1 MSRKSYSQILDN
13 AARDHLAEHTDL
25 APQIMAQIQK
35 GKGSRMQPRMKVF
48 VTAILVLLVIAFV
61 LMSVPSVRAA
71 LQRWIG
77 YVPGIGLVS
86 EGQIRVLAEPV
97 SLTREGITLKIEEV
111 LVDSTRTTVVYSVE
125 GLTVDML
132 DTDQLV
138 NTPGCY
144 QDAILRLTG
153 EELSST
159 NQTGTSWITGYQ
171 HKATYP
177 AIPSTINEVTLVM
190 PCVRSALPGKAP
202 ENWEMPFHLIPAPP
216 DMTAFPVI
224 EISTPVEA
232 TSTAL
237 PPVDTSTNLEPDGIS
252 LTLDRAVQMD
262 DGYLIFA
269 TLHWESTGFSS
280 LDLFDPTTFH
290 LLDAN
295 GKEIAYNFDYEAIQN
310 LTPAQM
316 PGRGQTAFAFRTA
329 PIRVAGPVTLVVD
342 LVDVT
347 VSTDASFMFDPGP
360 DPQPGQVWEL
370 NQDLDVGYGHSL
382 RVLSAKYPTPPMENL
397 PQQAGFSFDMQSE
410 TGVTNAMLFD
420 HANPVAG
427 GGGGGGGSS
436 GIFSAGFSYAG
447 AMPKGPITV
456 TVESISVGLPG
467 PWQAAWTPPVNEG
480 QIVPTP
486 QPAACLTRE
495 SWPQALQGHA
505 TLPTGLTGTLA
516 LFDIAPPTYNYS
528 ASVVKLD
535 GSDLQ
540 SIGFGYAPSLSP
552 DGTRVV
558 YIGPNV
564 DGPSDGLYIMD
575 LASGNTTRLPGTTT
589 GDINPLW
596 SPDGSTIAFT
606 RGPSSGLISAPGP
619 YNVVVVNEDGSN
631 LRPLTDGTDANYAM
645 TWMPDGN
652 RLLYMVVSRDGSSLQ
667 IIDMQTGEVSSLP
680 GIDARSV
687 AVSPD
692 GKRLVLEET
701 LPLEKYGVF
710 VSDLDGSNR
719 KLLADGDPYIVTVP
733 AWSPDGNWIIASV
746 QDPDTNKHP
755 NPMLALIQV
764 DTCQI
769 IPLPNLGGYVTSW
782 LP

>member
-1 MSRKSYSQILDN
+1 MSKKSYSQILDN
-13 AARDHLAEHTDL
+13 AARDHLPEHIDL

-35 GKGSRMQPRMKVF
+35 GKGSKMQPRMKVI
-48 VTAILVLLVIAFV
+48 VTTILVLLVISIV

-97 SLTREGITLKIEEV
+97 SVTREGVTLKLEEV
-111 LVDSTRTTVVYSVE
+111 LVDSTQTTVVYSVE
-125 GLTVDML
+125 GLTIDML
-132 DTDQLV
+132 DTDPLE

-144 QDAILRLTG
+144 KDAVLRLPE
-153 EELSST
+153 EELPLT
-159 NQTGTSWITGYQ
+159 NLIGTSWMTGYQ

-177 AIPSTINEVTLVM
+177 AIPSTINKVTLVM

-202 ENWEMPFHLIPAPP
+202 ENWELAFRLIAAPL
-216 DMTAFPVI
+216 DMTAFPII
-224 EISTPVEA
+224 EISTPVET

-237 PPVDTSTNLEPDGIS
+237 PPIDMSTKLVPDGIS

-262 DGYLIFA
+262 DGYLIYA
-269 TLHWESTGFSS
+269 TLHWENTGFSS
-280 LDLFDPTTFH
+280 LDLIDPTMFH

-295 GKEIAYNFDYEAIQN
+295 GKEITYNFDNDANQS
-310 LTPAQM
+310 LTRE
-316 PGRGQTAFAFRTA
+316 RGQTAFVIRTA
-329 PIRVAGPVTLVVD
+329 PIQVTGPLTLVVD
-342 LVDVT
+342 SVAVT
-347 VSTDASFMFDPGP
+347 VATDASFMFDPGP
-360 DPQPGQVWEL
+360 VPKPGQVWEL
-370 NQDLDVGYGHSL
+370 NQDFDVGYGHSL
-382 RVLSAKYPTPPMENL
+382 RVLRAKYPTPPMENL
-397 PQQAGFSFDMQSE
+397 PQQAGFSFEMQSE
-410 TGVTNAMLFD
+410 TGITQAMLFD
-420 HANPVAG
+420 QAHPLAG
-427 GGGGGGGSS
+427 GGGGGGGST

-447 AMPKGPITV
+447 AMPEGLITV
-456 TVESISVGLPG
+456 NIESITVNLPG
-467 PWQAAWTPPVNEG
+467 PLKAAWTPPVNEG

-495 SWPQALQGHA
+495 SWPQALQRHA
-505 TLPTGLTGTLA
+505 SLPTGLTGTLA
-516 LFDIAPPTYNYS
+516 LFDVSPPTYNYS

-540 SIGFGYAPSLSP
+540 SIGFGSAPSLSP

-596 SPDGSTIAFT
+596 SPDGSMIAFT
-606 RGPSSGLISAPGP
+606 RGPSSGLIGAPGP
-619 YNVVVVNEDGSN
+619 YNVVVMNEDGSN
-631 LRPLTDGTDANYAM
+631 LRLLTEGTDANYAM

-652 RLLYMVVSRDGSSLQ
+652 HLLYNVVSRDGSSLN
-667 IIDMQTGEVSSLP
+667 IIDVQTSEVSILP
-680 GIDARSV
+680 GFDTGGV
-687 AVSPD
+687 AVSPN
-692 GKRLVLEET
+692 GKRLVFEET
-701 LPLEKYGVF
+701 LPLEKYGLS
-710 VSDLDGSNR
+710 VSDPDGSNR

-733 AWSPDGNWIIASV
+733 AWSPDGNWVIASV
-746 QDPDTNKHP
+746 HDPDANKHP
-755 NPMLALIQV
+755 NPILALIQV

-769 IPLPNLGGYVTSW
+769 IPLQNLSGYVSSW